1 MYEPG
6 HYEQIEKVYALGKVN
21 NISLSGKEVSEILEE
36 KDFLYQHFVED
47 DVDVYR
53 KKIERL
59 STELEEVRKQRDNL
73 GWRLSETR
81 KSKTYKIGRAITA
94 IPRKIREVK

>member
-1 MYEPG
+1 ML
-6 HYEQIEKVYALGKVN
+6 LGKVN

-36 KDFLYQHFVED
+36 KRLLYQHFVED

-81 KSKTYKIGRAITA
+81 KSRLIKSG
-94 IPRKIREVK
+94 EL

>member
-1 MYEPG
+1 M
-6 HYEQIEKVYALGKVN
+6 N

-59 STELEEVRKQRDNL
+59 STELEEVRKQRDDL

-81 KSKTYKIGRAITA
+81 KSKSYKLAMTMTA
-94 IPRKIREVK
+94 IPRKLKR

>member
-1 MYEPG
+1 M
-6 HYEQIEKVYALGKVN
+6 
-21 NISLSGKEVSEILEE
+21 SEILEE
-36 KDFLYQHFVED
+36 KRLLYQHFVED

-81 KSKTYKIGRAITA
+81 KSRLIKSG
-94 IPRKIREVK
+94 EL

>member
-1 MYEPG
+1 M
-6 HYEQIEKVYALGKVN
+6 
-21 NISLSGKEVSEILEE
+21 SEILEE

-59 STELEEVRKQRDNL
+59 STELEEVRKQRDDL

-81 KSKTYKIGRAITA
+81 KSKSYKLAMTMTA
-94 IPRKIREVK
+94 IPRKLKR

>member
-6 HYEQIEKVYALGKVN
+6 TLRANRKSLCLGKVN

-59 STELEEVRKQRDNL
+59 STELEEVRKQRDDL

-81 KSKTYKIGRAITA
+81 KSKSYKLAMTMTA
-94 IPRKIREVK
+94 IPRKLKR